1 MDGRRDY
8 YLNPGNPAALFIF
21 NELRPEALRP
31 NLSEGLPFSYILV
44 LYTFMIVIGIKNAK
58 L

>member
-8 YLNPGNPAALFIF
+8 YLNPGNPAALFTF

-31 NLSEGLPFSYILV
+31 NLSEGLPFS
-44 LYTFMIVIGIKNAK
+44 
-58 L
+58 